1 MTDIM
6 TDLELVTLSRY
17 VAAGIC
23 IGFGAIGA
31 GIGEGY
37 TAGRACEAISRQ
49 KSASGDL
56 VKTMLV
62 GQAICESSSIF
73 ALVVAIMLVFT
84 LPPVF
89 GVNAAAALLGAGI
102 SMGLG
107 ALGPGIGAGYAS
119 GKACFGIGRHPQS
132 SNVVTGGMLIG
143 QAVSQTSSI
152 FALVVSFL
160 LLLQPW
166 EGSNIVMACA
176 LLGAG
181 IAMGAGAIGPGIG
194 TGLAAGEACEGMSRF
209 PKLSGVLTRT
219 MLLGQ
224 AVSQSTSIYAMVIA
238 FILMYV

>member
-1 MTDIM
+1 MNDMQLMQLASYI
-6 TDLELVTLSRY
+6 
-17 VAAGIC
+17 AAGIC
-23 IGFGAIGA
+23 MGLGAIGA

-37 TAGRACEAISRQ
+37 TAGRACEAIARQ

-73 ALVVAIMLVFT
+73 ALVIAIMLVFGAPT
-84 LPPVF
+84 IV
-89 GVNAAAALLGAGI
+89 GINAAAALIGAGI
-102 SMGLG
+102 AMGLG

-132 SNVVTGGMLIG
+132 SNIVTGGMLIG

-152 FALVVSFL
+152 FALVVAFL

-166 EGSNIVMACA
+166 EGSNIVTAFA
-176 LLGAG
+176 LIGAG
-181 IAMGAGAIGPGIG
+181 ISMGAGAIGPGVG

-224 AVSQSTSIYAMVIA
+224 AVAQSTSIYAMVIA
-238 FILMYV
+238 FLLMYL